1 MTPPDIDHL
10 VMLCRTLAG
19 LSVSPDKT
27 YIIES
32 RLTPVARRE
41 GFMTAADLMAAVRAG
56 SEDRLAW
63 AAVEAMTV
71 SQTTF
76 FRDRAAFAALRDDLL
91 PRLAARRSW
100 GPIRIWS
107 AGCASGAEAYSLA
120 MTAMDAHVSVE
131 VVGSDISERSLEKAR
146 SGLFTQFEVQ
156 RGLPVRHLLRYFMK
170 HDESWSVSDRLRAAV
185 SWRRDN
191 LLGDLQGLGSF
202 DVILCRHVLSMM
214 DPAIHGKVL
223 ATLRSALAPD
233 GYLILAPGEGLA
245 QIGGDFAAVEG
256 HPGLFAR
263 DAEAYRVA

>member
-1 MTPPDIDHL
+1 MTPADIDHL

-19 LSVSPDKT
+19 LTVSPDKT

-41 GFMTAADLMAAVRAG
+41 GFTTAADLMAAVRTG

-76 FRDRAAFAALRDDLL
+76 FRDRAAFEALRDDLL
-91 PRLAARRSW
+91 PRLAARRGG

-107 AGCASGAEAYSLA
+107 AGCSTGAEAYSLA
-120 MTAMDAHVSVE
+120 MTAMDANVSVE

-156 RGLPVRHLLRYFMK
+156 RGLPVRHLLRYFVK
-170 HDESWSVSDRLRAAV
+170 FDDSWSVSDRLKAAV
-185 SWRRDN
+185 TWRRDN
-191 LLGDLQGLGSF
+191 LLGDLQAPGPF

-223 ATLRSALAPD
+223 DTLRSALARD
-233 GYLILAPGEGLA
+233 GYLILAPGEGLG
-245 QIGGDFAAVEG
+245 QNGGELTAVEG
-256 HPGLFAR
+256 TPGLFAR
-263 DAEAYRVA
+263 GAETYRVA